1 MPQAQHPIATI
12 AFIIFIIWL
21 VFPEGDYSSQS
32 LTLSDLA
39 AERLGRF
46 HDALDVLNASRWGD
60 FTPAPKKGSKTKPS
74 YLNLTGFREEDKFA
88 WKDLNRFR
96 ERSLEFSRH
105 AIPPVGGKNLW
116 DAGEGDAVWM
126 NASGTV
132 HGEWVKRKGS
142 AARGYDS
149 YNLTKVAPGMDWI
162 GDEVPWA
169 RNITGTSGRMMLRL
183 EGNKTVNE
191 YEQLPA
197 QTNTPVAGGLIRSV
211 KGTTTIE
218 DMSGSGHDWEMKLW
232 GVHWPR
238 QGVIL
243 MTTTSEKFEGIFGL
257 PHLAPSE
264 DFFQS
269 SQKLLNQSIART
281 ITRKEENIYVD
292 QTVPWTSDLENPMYT
307 TNPSP
312 HCEYIMYAQVYPP
325 SRQHFNLDPNEPTRD
340 AMESIIS
347 AIESELQSPVGA
359 PIPKIPKLQI
369 SAVIYSPD
377 CGFFLETKGPPD
389 FSPSEA
395 QHLTGMKMEVQIY
408 QVKTWIL
415 VYAVIVFAQVNLLKN
430 QMRESCTPSTMGRV
444 SFWTIATMIMVDG
457 MTFTAAA
464 TWVSSAAATFLPTLA
479 LLFAAFLSM
488 TIGGSFL
495 AKIHEVQLPE
505 ARPRRDRDQTSS
517 TSTSSPDSTPASA
530 TPNPTST
537 GTGSLLPAPVTA
549 RQPTIRPP
557 PSQPIIV
564 PSDQDVDA
572 EIAASA
578 TPVPGPTTAERTPP
592 PPQSFQSIISR
603 LILTSLCIIFLA
615 ISSSTWYPSL
625 RSLFLNLCI
634 FLYFSLWIPQIY
646 RNTRRNCRRALTWS
660 FVLGQSILRLLPVA
674 YFWAKEDNFLYARP
688 DRHAFLVFCAWLWIQ
703 LIILAAQDV
712 IGPRFGV
719 PAGWAPDAWD
729 YHPVLRED
737 GLEAGGLPIGLV
749 ADDTPGIERA
759 RSGDDG
765 SKRSSTRSIDC
776 AICREV
782 LEVPVLTAEDEDTG
796 VAGVFARRLYMVTPC
811 RHIFHSAC
819 LEGWMRFR
827 LQCPICREELP
838 PL

>member
-105 AIPPVGGKNLW
+105 AIPPVGGKSLW

-142 AARGYDS
+142 ATRGYDS

-162 GDEVPWA
+162 GDEVSWA

-211 KGTTTIE
+211 KGTMTIE

-269 SQKLLNQSIART
+269 SQRLLNQSIART
-281 ITRKEENIYVD
+281 IARKEENIYVD

-325 SRQHFNLDPNEPTRD
+325 SRQHFNLDSSEPTRD
-340 AMESIIS
+340 AMESIIG

-505 ARPRRDRDQTSS
+505 TRPRRDRDQASS

-557 PSQPIIV
+557 PSQPVIV

-578 TPVPGPTTAERTPP
+578 TPVPGATTAERTPP

-688 DRHAFLVFCAWLWIQ
+688 DRNAFLVFCAWLWIQ
-703 LIILAAQDV
+703 LVILAAQDV

-737 GLEAGGLPIGLV
+737 NLETGGLPIGLV

-759 RSGDDG
+759 RSGDDSG
-765 SKRSSTRSIDC
+765 KKRSSTRSIDC

-796 VAGVFARRLYMVTPC
+796 VAAHVLRVG
-811 RHIFHSAC
+811 
-819 LEGWMRFR
+819 
-827 LQCPICREELP
+827 
-838 PL
+838 